1 MATTTAVENVLR
13 MVDVM
18 SGKTPEEKRSAKQI
32 FEQRIK
38 SMLPA
43 HIKNHDLYV
52 GMFESIVNDKLK
64 DKYVS
69 NKESILPCVFQAVK
83 FGLYPDPA
91 MGQIYFIPY
100 KGVLTYQL
108 GYKGLIRLALN
119 AGYKDVSAGRVFQ
132 KEVDSGDWDYF
143 RDEKGDHFKHK
154 PSMEKDRGVEHCV
167 YSIAVDSDNTPRIHV
182 MESWHVDEIKKMVLT
197 RTPNGSPWT
206 NPMFEPEMRKKTCI
220 RRHCKTLSLSLEL
233 AEAIETEEAIER
245 GETVKYEANAIKD
258 IRIEIPDSVLPQQE
272 TDIIG
277 AAEAQK
283 AGA

>member
-1 MATTTAVENVLR
+1 MSATVERVLR
-13 MVDVM
+13 MLDIM
-18 SGKTPEEKRSAKQI
+18 PGSPEQKVEAKKS

-38 SMLPA
+38 SMLPS
-43 HIKNHDLYV
+43 HIKNHELYV
-52 GMFESIVNDKLK
+52 AMFEAVVNDKLK
-64 DKYVS
+64 DQYVS
-69 NKESILPCVFQAVK
+69 KKDSILPCVFQAVK

-100 KGVLTYQL
+100 KGTLTYQL

-132 KEVDSGDWDYF
+132 KEVESGDWNYF
-143 RDEKGDHFKHK
+143 RDENGDHFRHK

-167 YSIAVDSDNTPRIHV
+167 YSIAVDADNIPRIHV

-245 GETVKYEANAIKD
+245 GEAIKYDTAGVDMPKID
-258 IRIEIPDSVLPQQE
+258 IPESLMPTVE

-277 AAEAQK
+277 AAEAKK